1 LLNVKIALTASGYG
15 RSEGVVVL
23 LLQRSTD
30 ALRSYGTILHCDA
43 GLYMEKAINFIRPS
57 EDSFREFFKS
67 FYEDC
72 KISPANISYLESD
85 GSGCKV
91 LDYLFFK
98 IQIVN
103 KLCKNKIIFSIM
115 KKKSL
120 MYHQKFSAKIKGPL
134 PY

>member
-1 LLNVKIALTASGYG
+1 LVNVKILFTANGYG

-43 GLYMEKAINFIRPS
+43 RLSMEKAINFIRPS

-72 KISPANISYLESD
+72 KVSPENISYLESD
-85 GSGCKV
+85 GSACKV
-91 LDYLFFK
+91 MHYSYFK
-98 IQIVN
+98 YNQ
-103 KLCKNKIIFSIM
+103 
-115 KKKSL
+115 
-120 MYHQKFSAKIKGPL
+120 
-134 PY
+134 

>member
-1 LLNVKIALTASGYG
+1 MEFAGHLTKMVCNNYDYEFLFLLNVKFSFTASGYG

-43 GLYMEKAINFIRPS
+43 RICMEKAINFIRPS

-72 KISPANISYLESD
+72 KVLPENISYLESD
-85 GSGCKV
+85 GSACKV
-91 LDYLFFK
+91 IHY
-98 IQIVN
+98 
-103 KLCKNKIIFSIM
+103 
-115 KKKSL
+115 
-120 MYHQKFSAKIKGPL
+120 
-134 PY
+134 

>member
-1 LLNVKIALTASGYG
+1 MLNIKIVFKASGYG

-43 GLYMEKAINFIRPS
+43 RLCMEKAINFIRPS

-72 KISPANISYLESD
+72 KVSPESISYLECD
-85 GSGCKV
+85 GSACKV
-91 LDYLFFK
+91 INYSFFS
-98 IQIVN
+98 
-103 KLCKNKIIFSIM
+103 KLIM
-115 KKKSL
+115 LK
-120 MYHQKFSAKIKGPL
+120 
-134 PY
+134 